1 MAGDCI
7 GNRSDGGNPYRFDA
21 ALMQSR
27 RSSIVSER
35 RRLVSGAGFT
45 TIYCT
50 DKTKIE
56 ISAQGKYLRMTKFR
70 DGQKKGERLYIR
82 ISDERKKRRIEDL
95 SENWHLC
102 VDGDT
107 YGYYVLQQ
115 QNAHNKPTGYYKIIR
130 KEKAELLGS
139 TIRVMRARSEDDWI
153 HYGKKDKVYE
163 I

>member
-1 MAGDCI
+1 
-7 GNRSDGGNPYRFDA
+7 
-21 ALMQSR
+21 MQSLG
-27 RSSIVSER
+27 SSIVSEG
-35 RRLVSGAGFT
+35 RRLISGVGFT

-56 ISAQGKYLRMTKFR
+56 ISAQGKYLRMTKFS
-70 DGQKKGERLYIR
+70 DGQKEGERLYIR

-115 QNAHNKPTGYYKIIR
+115 QNAHNKSTGYYKIIR
-130 KEKAELLGS
+130 KENAEPLDR
-139 TIRVMRARSEDDWI
+139 TIRVVRARSEDDWI
-153 HYGKKDKVYE
+153 HYEKRG
-163 I
+163 